1 LNRGNRKN
9 QSPKMTQVDPGTIH
23 YKDEILRK
31 LIHLCSLSIPVV
43 YYFIPRNTALII
55 LGIMT
60 AIALFF
66 DLGRYLSK
74 SIGKVF
80 YKFFGFMLR
89 QHEIDD
95 KKRNLNGATYVLVS
109 AFICVLIF
117 PKVIVVTA
125 FAILIISDTM
135 AALIGRRYGRHKFL
149 SKSLEGTLAFFI
161 SGVVVVL
168 LSPKIEYYFSEY
180 MIGILSTAFGA
191 IIENVSFGLADDN
204 LVIPISIGAAMWL
217 LYLLFLPEVNLIL
230 QNVPM

>member
-1 LNRGNRKN
+1 
-9 QSPKMTQVDPGTIH
+9 MTQVDNGTIH

-43 YYFIPRNTALII
+43 YYFIPRSVALVI

-66 DLGRYLSK
+66 DLGRYLS
-74 SIGKVF
+74 STIGKIF

-89 QHEIDD
+89 QHELDH
-95 KKRNLNGATYVLVS
+95 KKRNLNGATYVLLS
-109 AFICVLIF
+109 AFICVLLF

-125 FAILIISDTM
+125 FAILIISDTT
-135 AALIGRRYGRHKFL
+135 AALIGRRFGNHKFL
-149 SKSLEGTLAFFI
+149 FKSLEGTLAFFL

-168 LSPKIEYYFSEY
+168 LSPKIEYRFSEY
-180 MIGILSTAFGA
+180 VIGIIATAFGA

-204 LVIPISIGAAMWL
+204 LVIPISVGITMWL
-217 LYLLFLPEVNLIL
+217 LYFLFLPEVNLIL
-230 QNVPM
+230 QNVPR